1 MAAGISRIGSSEPS
15 SDPFAVALSDTVDL
29 TRVAKAL
36 YVGGAGNI
44 ALIAE
49 DSNTTVTFTNVPS
62 GYILPVRVRRILVTN
77 TTATNILGL

>member
-1 MAAGISRIGSSEPS
+1 MAAGIPRTGGSEPS
-15 SDPFAVALSDTVDL
+15 SDPFAVVLSDTVDI

-49 DSNTTVTFTNVPS
+49 DSNTTVTFSNVPS
-62 GYILPVRVRRILVTN
+62 GFILPIRVRRILVTG

>member
-1 MAAGISRIGSSEPS
+1 MAGLISRIGSSEPS
-15 SDPFAVALSDTVDL
+15 SNPFVVALSDTVDL

-36 YVGGAGNI
+36 YVGGAGSI

-49 DSNTTVTFTNVPS
+49 DSDTTVTFSNVPS
-62 GYILPVRVRRILVTN
+62 GYILPVRVRRILVTG